1 MSLTPGTRLG
11 TYEVVAAIGSG
22 GMGEVY
28 RARDTKLNRDVAIK
42 ILPDAVA
49 HDADRVARFTR
60 EAQALAAL
68 NHPNI
73 AQIYGIVEAPAAT
86 EPGGGHVHALVMEF
100 VDGEDL
106 SMIIAGHAGSK
117 DPASA
122 GWSPGAS
129 LRPGSGQAAPGI
141 PLADAL
147 LIAKQVCEAL
157 EAAHEQG
164 IIHRDLKPA
173 NIKVRA
179 DGTVKVLDFGL
190 AKALDPGARTGH
202 DVANSPTLTAH
213 ATQQGFI
220 VGTAAYMAPEQAR
233 GRAVDRR
240 ADIWAFGVVLYEML
254 TGRRA
259 FDGED
264 SSDIIASVLR
274 SEPEWTAVPA
284 STPARAR
291 ELLMRCLVKDPRQ
304 RLHDIGDARLEIEYI
319 LSGKD
324 QEARTSAVAPAAHAA
339 SPSPSRVWRL
349 VPWVLTA
356 AAILAAAAVF
366 ISGRSAA
373 PGPSGMAA
381 GLSVELPDD
390 LQVLS
395 SPPAISPDGRRLAF
409 AALGKRGIA
418 IYVRDLDRFEMRQVA
433 GSDGGYNPFFSPDGQ
448 WIGFITGSLV
458 KKAPAEGGQA
468 SALARPAFW
477 VAAATWAADGRIVV
491 SGLDSGLWALPTE
504 PGPASVPVELT
515 RIDAA
520 AGERAHRDPV
530 ALPDGRLLFTVL
542 RERGGII
549 SAYDPATKRV
559 IPLDTTGSPVAYL
572 PPDQLVFRQAG
583 RLVSASFDLSTA
595 RIGTQVT
602 PVLPEAAPETAA
614 FSRAGVAAYLYHPE
628 GTRRD
633 LVYVDRTGAYRNL
646 VSEVADYRWPR
657 LSPDGRR
664 IAVGALVI
672 GESRLAG
679 AAIWVF
685 DLATGS
691 HTRLQDDGVN
701 TEPVWT
707 SDSRRVVYSS
717 NRGAGAGVNLYWQAA
732 DGSGRSELL
741 SRLPFEQWPTDVSRD
756 GRLLAF
762 YGQPKGQGYGIW
774 TVTLDGAAKTEEVLS
789 STGVLRGARF
799 SPDGRW
805 LAYAS
810 DETGR
815 FEVYVRPFPSL
826 QAKWAV
832 SSEGGVS
839 PAWSPDGKE
848 LFFRNGSR
856 MMVADVKSSPAFSA
870 GAPRVLFE
878 GPFAVD
884 LAGDIDYDVAPDGKH
899 FLMMLVARAS
909 QPRLRVHTQWAPEAP
924 AR

>member
-1 MSLTPGTRLG
+1 
-11 TYEVVAAIGSG
+11 
-22 GMGEVY
+22 
-28 RARDTKLNRDVAIK
+28 
-42 ILPDAVA
+42 
-49 HDADRVARFTR
+49 
-60 EAQALAAL
+60 
-68 NHPNI
+68 
-73 AQIYGIVEAPAAT
+73 
-86 EPGGGHVHALVMEF
+86 MEF
-100 VDGEDL
+100 VEGEDL
-106 SMIIAGHAGSK
+106 SMVLARGAL
-117 DPASA
+117 PA
-122 GWSPGAS
+122 
-129 LRPGSGQAAPGI
+129 
-141 PLADAL
+141 ADAL
-147 LIAKQVCEAL
+147 PIAKQICEAL

-190 AKALDPGARTGH
+190 AKALDPGARTGN

-213 ATQQGFI
+213 ATRQGFI

-264 SSDIIASVLR
+264 SSDVIASVLR
-274 SEPEWTAVPA
+274 SEPEWAAVPA
-284 STPARAR
+284 NTPARAR

-324 QEARTSAVAPAAHAA
+324 QEARTSAVAQTARGA
-339 SPSPSRVWRL
+339 SPSRVWRL
-349 VPWVLTA
+349 APWVLTT

-366 ISGRSAA
+366 ISGRRSAPA
-373 PGPSGMAA
+373 ASGMAA

-395 SPPAISPDGRRLAF
+395 SPPAVSPDGRRLAF

-418 IYVRDLDRFEMRQVA
+418 IYVRDLDRFEVRQVA

-504 PGPASVPVELT
+504 PGPASAPVELT

-559 IPLDTTGSPVAYL
+559 TPLDTTGSPVAYL
-572 PPDQLVFRQAG
+572 PSGQLVFRQAG
-583 RLVSASFDLSTA
+583 RLVSAPFDLSST
-595 RIGTQVT
+595 RIASQVT
-602 PVLPEAAPETAA
+602 PILPEAAPDAAA
-614 FSRAGVAAYLYHPE
+614 FSRAGVVAYLYHPE

-646 VSEVADYRWPR
+646 VNEVADYRWPR

-707 SDSRRVVYSS
+707 SDSRRVIYSS

-732 DGSGRSELL
+732 DGSGNSELL

-756 GRLLAF
+756 GGLLAF

-774 TVTLDGAAKTEEVLS
+774 TVTLDGAAKAEQVLS

-805 LAYAS
+805 IAYAS

-815 FEVYVRPFPSL
+815 FEVYVRPFPGL

-856 MMVADVKSSPAFSA
+856 MMVADVKSSPAFST

-909 QPRLRVHTQWAPEAP
+909 QPRLRVHTQWAPEA
-924 AR
+924 ATR